1 MRWSFFQN
9 GAKWH
14 LQKLQLY
21 IVYLFNFFC
30 TAKIA
35 IFASASGK
43 AIASLVLIK
52 KSSYYSGM
60 AELSDVRHEVHEE
73 QDEELKEPDM
83 YRVILHNDH
92 YTTMDFVVEVLIRI
106 FHKNAV
112 EATKIMLDVHKKGK
126 GFVGIFPYDIAVTK
140 VAQVGRMAKER
151 EFPLKCTLEK
161 A

>member
-1 MRWSFFQN
+1 
-9 GAKWH
+9 
-14 LQKLQLY
+14 
-21 IVYLFNFFC
+21 
-30 TAKIA
+30 
-35 IFASASGK
+35 
-43 AIASLVLIK
+43 
-52 KSSYYSGM
+52 M
-60 AELSDVRHEVHEE
+60 ADLNNVQHEVHEE

-126 GFVGIFPYDIAVTK
+126 GFVGIFPYDIAATK
-140 VAQVGRMAKER
+140 VAQVRQLAKER